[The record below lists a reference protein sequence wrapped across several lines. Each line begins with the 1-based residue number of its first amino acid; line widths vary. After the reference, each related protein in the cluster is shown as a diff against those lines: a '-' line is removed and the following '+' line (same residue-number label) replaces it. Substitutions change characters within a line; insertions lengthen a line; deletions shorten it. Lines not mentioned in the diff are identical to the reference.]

1 MAGQAS
7 ALEQGC
13 VCAWYLSKR
22 RLKLLDPGN
31 SLPERLTSH
40 CWRNWCFLAGD
51 GALDLPVWHDC
62 FQFSFP
68 YQQINVGKRLTAFLP
83 AHLCCYCSGSCSGV
97 QHQQTSTPLGTLSS
111 LVALSGI
118 RCCCDACR
126 VLPEGRWGKGELCC
140 KQLCYRRIVICGGCI
155 LLFFESSFLSLPVL
169 SLYSELRGYRSRGGD
184 TTTETISSSTHTS

>member
-13 VCAWYLSKR
+13 VCAWYSSKR
-22 RLKLLDPGN
+22 RLKLLDHGN
-31 SLPERLTSH
+31 SLPERLHLTLLEELVLSGWRWCSRLACVTWLLSVFLH
-40 CWRNWCFLAGD
+40 LPTNQCWEEADSLSPST
-51 GALDLPVWHDC
+51 PVLLLQWVL
-62 FQFSFP
+62 F
-68 YQQINVGKRLTAFLP
+68 R
-83 AHLCCYCSGSCSGV
+83 CCS

-111 LVALSGI
+111 LVALSVI

-140 KQLCYRRIVICGGCI
+140 KQLRYRRIVICGGCI
-155 LLFFESSFLSLPVL
+155 LLFFESSFLSVPVL

-184 TTTETISSSTHTS
+184 KAT